1 MGHYTQ
7 AFGLHMVLAP
17 VDGVGRCG
25 CGLWREH
32 PRVRQSAGMSLEG
45 PVDALGRCVLE
56 DLEHDLEVA
65 ADSGHGQVVRA
76 RRRLAD
82 CQRPLILFSRTLQP
96 RLAAGTD
103 APEPTAGHPLGHLAG
118 QPSKM
123 DTLAWPAGRRQR
135 TPRRTATAA
144 DRMAGHGR
152 SPAVRWSQTITTV
165 RWSRDQT

>member
-1 MGHYTQ
+1 
-7 AFGLHMVLAP
+7 
-17 VDGVGRCG
+17 
-25 CGLWREH
+25 
-32 PRVRQSAGMSLEG
+32 MSLED

-103 APEPTAGHPLGHLAG
+103 APEPTAGHPPG

-144 DRMAGHGR
+144 DRMAGQAC
-152 SPAVRWSQTITTV
+152 PAVSERWLARPGDRLTAHAIG
-165 RWSRDQT
+165 